1 MTLPSS
7 PPSLPMQFDIIPNAQ
22 RLSDDERERLLQS
35 PGFGRIFSD
44 HMAVIEWS
52 LDKGWH
58 GAQITARQ
66 NFSLDPAACVL
77 HYGQEIFEGLKA
89 YRGNEGQVLLFRPEQ
104 NARRFQR
111 SAKRL
116 AMPQLPEA
124 DFIAA
129 IEELLRLDKNWIPH
143 QEGASLYLRPFM
155 FASEAFL
162 GVRPAHH
169 YIFCVIA
176 SPVDAYFKGKGKP
189 VTVWIEEESSRA
201 APGGTGA
208 AKCGGNYAA
217 SLETQNLAIEKG
229 CDQVVFFDAIQ
240 HKFVEELGGMNI
252 CFIFDDGRLVTPPL
266 SGTILEGITRDSILQ
281 LARDLG
287 IIVEE
292 RPYSFE
298 EWQRDVASG
307 HLREV
312 FACGTAAVISSIGK
326 VRHAQGEFVIGD
338 GEMGAITKE
347 LRQQLMDIQYGRSND
362 NHHWVHTVTL

>member
-1 MTLPSS
+1 MATHSSHLPF
-7 PPSLPMQFDIIPNAQ
+7 QIIPNAQ
-22 RLSDDERERLLQS
+22 RLSDIERKSLLQN

-44 HMAVIEWS
+44 HMAVIDWS

-58 GAQITARQ
+58 GARITARQ
-66 NFSLDPAACVL
+66 PFALDPAASIL

-89 YRGNEGQVLLFRPEQ
+89 YRGESDEVLLFRPEQ

-116 AMPQLPEA
+116 AMPQLPEG

-129 IEELLRLDKNWIPH
+129 IEELLKLDKDWIPH

-176 SPVDAYFKGKGKP
+176 SSVEAYFKGEGKP
-189 VTVWIEEESSRA
+189 VTVWLEEEASRA

-229 CDQVVFFDAIQ
+229 CDQVVFLDAIQ

-287 IIVEE
+287 LRIEE
-292 RPYSFE
+292 RPYSVE
-298 EWQRDVASG
+298 EWQNDVASG

-312 FACGTAAVISSIGK
+312 FACGTAAVVSSIGK
-326 VRHAQGEFVIGD
+326 VRHAQGELVIGN
-338 GEMGAITKE
+338 GETGTITRQ
-347 LRQQLMDIQYGRSND
+347 LRQQLMDIQYGRCHD
-362 NHHWVHTVTL
+362 AHHWVRSVAV

>member
-1 MTLPSS
+1 MTAPSS
-7 PPSLPMQFDIIPNAQ
+7 SLVFDIIPNSRA
-22 RLSDDERERLLQS
+22 LNVAEREALLQN
-35 PGFGRIFSD
+35 PGFGKVFTD
-44 HMAVIEWS
+44 HMAVIDWS

-58 GAQITARQ
+58 GARIVARQ
-66 NFSLDPAACVL
+66 PFSLDPAACVF

-89 YRGNEGQVLLFRPEQ
+89 YRGEGGEILLFRPEQ

-116 AMPQLPEA
+116 AMPALPEA

-129 IEELLRLDKNWIPH
+129 IEGLVKLDKDWIPSS
-143 QEGASLYLRPFM
+143 EGSSLYLRPFM
-155 FASEAFL
+155 FASENFL
-162 GVRPAHH
+162 GVRPAHN

-176 SPVDAYFKGKGKP
+176 SPVEAYFKGEGKP
-189 VTVWIEEESSRA
+189 VTVWLEDKASRA
-201 APGGTGA
+201 APGGTGT

-229 CDQVVFFDAIQ
+229 CDQVVFLDAIQ

-252 CFIFDDGRLVTPPL
+252 CFVMEDNRLVTPPL
-266 SGTILEGITRDSILQ
+266 SGTILEGITRESILI
-281 LARDLG
+281 LAQEQGLS
-287 IIVEE
+287 VEE

-298 EWQRDVASG
+298 EWQKDIASG
-307 HLREV
+307 RLKEV

-338 GEMGAITKE
+338 GETGVVTRQ
-347 LRQQLMDIQYGRSND
+347 LRQQLMNIQYGRSND
-362 NHHWVHTVTL
+362 AHHWVRTVTI

>member
-1 MTLPSS
+1 MPANSS
-7 PPSLPMQFDIIPNAQ
+7 PLPFSITPNTNPVNDA
-22 RLSDDERERLLQS
+22 ERERLLQS
-35 PGFGRIFSD
+35 PGFGKVFTD
-44 HMAVIEWS
+44 HMAVIDWS
-52 LDKGWH
+52 LEKGWH
-58 GAQITARQ
+58 GARIVARQ
-66 NFSLDPAACVL
+66 AFSLDPAACVL

-89 YRGNEGQVLLFRPEQ
+89 YRGEGDKVLLFRPEQ

-116 AMPQLPEA
+116 AMPQLPEG

-129 IEELLRLDKNWIPH
+129 IEGLLRLDKNWIPH
-143 QEGASLYLRPFM
+143 AEGASLYLRPFM

-176 SPVDAYFKGKGKP
+176 SPVEAYFKGEGKP
-189 VTVWIEEESSRA
+189 VTVWLEEEASRA
-201 APGGTGA
+201 GPGGTGA

-229 CDQVVFFDAIQ
+229 CNQVVFLDATQ
-240 HKFVEELGGMNI
+240 HKFVEELGGMNV
-252 CFIFDDGRLVTPPL
+252 CFIFDDNRLVTPPL
-266 SGTILEGITRDSILQ
+266 SGTILEGITRESILT
-281 LARDLG
+281 LASALG
-287 IIVEE
+287 LKIEE

-298 EWQRDVASG
+298 EWQKDVASG

-312 FACGTAAVISSIGK
+312 FACGTAAVVSSIGK

-338 GEMGAITKE
+338 GETGAITRQ

-362 NHHWVHTVTL
+362 NHHWVHPVAV